1 MDQATHTNLKTVPT
15 TLRSLQA
22 VALAAIVALGGC
34 AMESG
39 LSRTDEAPA
48 GPSSD
53 SSAFSQFPDIPMPA
67 DAVLNMD
74 KTLAFGSNQSW
85 IGRLTI
91 KSSLDGNAIFDFYRQ
106 ELPGYQWQEITSVRG
121 AISSMTHARDNRIL
135 SLQISR
141 NALGGTEVTLTVSPK
156 EPAKDTP
163 APAAPPSSPYR
174 PPVR

>member
-1 MDQATHTNLKTVPT
+1 MVQATHPTVKTVPT
-15 TLRSLQA
+15 AIRGLQA
-22 VALAAIVALGGC
+22 ATLIALVALGGC
-34 AMESG
+34 AMDNG
-39 LSRTDEAPA
+39 LSRTTDAPA
-48 GPSSD
+48 GPNSE

-85 IGRLTI
+85 IGRLVI
-91 KSSLDGNAIFDFYRQ
+91 KSSLDGNAIFDFYRR

-121 AISSMTHARDNRIL
+121 AISTMTHARDKRIL
-135 SLQISR
+135 TIQISR

-156 EPAKDTP
+156 EPAKNAVTP
-163 APAAPPSSPYR
+163 PPAPSSPYR